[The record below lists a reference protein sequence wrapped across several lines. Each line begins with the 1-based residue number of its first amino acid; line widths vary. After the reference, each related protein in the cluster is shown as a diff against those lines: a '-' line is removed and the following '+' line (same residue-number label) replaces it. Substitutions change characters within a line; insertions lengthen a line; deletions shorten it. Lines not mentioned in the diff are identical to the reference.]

1 MFNTSKLFLLALALI
16 PVSPAS
22 AQADAALPGN
32 VYFAREEKSLTIP
45 ITYGWTTPPQRKV
58 IYSLGPLNYYYST
71 QTRSLV
77 EEVRMQVGLTKRCA
91 GTVRL
96 GYYVVRAFS
105 PTSTEGTFVT
115 RYAVVDLPH
124 RPRDVSDY
132 PLEPD
137 EAINHS
143 IQQQGLHPLGIGG
156 STLTKVYYNVVMFA
170 NTYDDSC
177 LGQTLQ
183 VKGNDSHD
191 YHGELSLHILYG
203 NNLR

>member
-1 MFNTSKLFLLALALI
+1 MFNTSKLLLLALALI
-16 PVSPAS
+16 PVSQAS
-22 AQADAALPGN
+22 AEDSASPG
-32 VYFAREEKSLTIP
+32 YIYLTREEKSSTIP

-58 IYSLGPLNYYYST
+58 IYSLGPVNYFYGT
-71 QTRSLV
+71 DTMV
-77 EEVRMQVGLTKRCA
+77 EDVRMQVGLTKRCA

-115 RYAVVDLPH
+115 RYTVVDLPQ
-124 RPRDVSDY
+124 RPTEGAQL

-143 IQQQGLHPLGIGG
+143 IQQQAMHPLGIGR
-156 STLTKVYYNVVMFA
+156 STLSRVYYNVVVFA

-177 LGQTLQ
+177 LGQSLQ

-191 YHGELSLHILYG
+191 YHGELTLFVQNGI
-203 NNLR
+203 NLD